1 MTTLDA
7 RAPRRHS
14 LLSLVRANVD
24 PRSVVATLVPLAVL
38 IAELLYYFDRSP
50 ASFARVY
57 LLDDLNTAMPLVLV
71 AAGQAIVI
79 VSGGI
84 DISVGGTISLVSALA
99 ARTFNGSTTDV
110 IAWSVALVALGLLIG
125 CVNGFLIGQLRL
137 SAIIVTIATWSIT
150 GGLAIA
156 TLPAPGG
163 NISLSDVN
171 FWTGSPLPV
180 ASPLLILAALCLGW
194 FVLRRSSLGPK
205 LYAIGSDREAA
216 ANSGG
221 RGGRVEW
228 ASYTL
233 CGGLAAVAGLFI
245 VASQASGDP
254 NAGTPLILDSI
265 AAVVVGGI
273 AISGG
278 RGSIINAIIG
288 ALIYSAVG
296 FIITVS
302 YVSPFLAPFFT
313 GVILIGVVV
322 LSSLV
327 AFLATRPR
335 AGG

>member
-1 MTTLDA
+1 
-7 RAPRRHS
+7 
-14 LLSLVRANVD
+14 
-24 PRSVVATLVPLAVL
+24 
-38 IAELLYYFDRSP
+38 
-50 ASFARVY
+50 VY

-79 VSGGI
+79 ISGGI

-163 NISLSDVN
+163 NISLEDVN

-180 ASPLLILAALCLGW
+180 ASP
-194 FVLRRSSLGPK
+194 LRRSSLGPK

-216 ANSGG
+216 ANSGV
-221 RGGRVEW
+221 RVGRVEW

>member
-1 MTTLDA
+1 VNAAEA
-7 RAPRRHS
+7 RARRRRNALA
-14 LLSLVRANVD
+14 LLRANVD
-24 PRSVVATLVPLAVL
+24 PRSVVATVVPLIVL
-38 IAELLYYFDRSP
+38 VVELAYYFDRSP

-79 VSGGI
+79 ISGGI

-99 ARTFNGSTTDV
+99 ARTFTGSTTDV
-110 IAWSVALVALGLLIG
+110 VLWSLGLVLLGLFIG
-125 CVNGFLIGQLRL
+125 CVNGFLIGELGL

-150 GGLAIA
+150 GGLAIVA
-156 TLPAPGG
+156 LPAPGG

-171 FWTGSPLPV
+171 FWTGSPLPIP
-180 ASPLLILAALCLGW
+180 SPLLILGALCLGW
-194 FVLRRSSLGPK
+194 FVLRRTALGPRI
-205 LYAIGSDREAA
+205 YAIGSDREAA
-216 ANSGG
+216 ANSGV
-221 RGGRVEW
+221 RVGRVVW
-228 ASYTL
+228 ACYTL
-233 CGGLAAVAGLFI
+233 CGGLSAIAGLFV

-278 RGSIINAIIG
+278 RGSILNAIIG

-302 YVSPFLAPFFT
+302 YVSPFLAPFLT
-313 GVILIGVVV
+313 GVILVAVVV
-322 LSSLV
+322 LSSLIG
-327 AFLATRPR
+327 LYTTRR
-335 AGG
+335 LGTG